1 MKTRGLL
8 VLTMLVLLSLSS
20 TAQQNEKRFGF
31 ELSTGASVAT
41 NKLSGVELKPGFGFE
56 GILHYRFMPHLG
68 VYAGWGWNRFGADD
82 SFAGDDVCFEET
94 GYVFGLEFKHPIT
107 QLPLAYYVRGGA
119 LYNHIETENADGDI
133 INDSQHGLGFQI
145 AGGVDIN
152 LGSNWS
158 LTPGVKFN
166 SLSRDTEFEGI
177 SKQFD
182 LNYIS
187 IRLGILKKF

>member
-1 MKTRGLL
+1 MKTKGLL
-8 VLTMLVLLSLSS
+8 VLTMLVLLSLGSI
-20 TAQQNEKRFGF
+20 AQENEKRFGF
-31 ELSTGASVAT
+31 ELSAGASVAT
-41 NKLSGVELKPGFGFE
+41 SKLSGEPLKPGFGFE

-68 VYAGWGWNRFGADD
+68 AYAGWGWNRFGADD

-94 GYVFGLEFKHPIT
+94 GYVFGLEFKHPIGT
-107 QLPLAYYVRGGA
+107 LPFAYYLRGGA

-133 INDSQHGLGFQI
+133 INDTHHGLGFQI

-152 LGSNWS
+152 LRSNWS
-158 LTPGVKFN
+158 LTPGIKFN
-166 SLSRDTEFEGI
+166 ALSRDTEFEGT

-187 IRLGILKKF
+187 LRVGILKKF